1 MVRAVE
7 EGDLEKKPLK
17 HVTLNAIS
25 VAELEHKSVAD
36 FVTRNI
42 ESFFTRLSLPQ
53 EFLQLPASQ
62 CAENHEYQTAAVV
75 ARTVAVVNDHA
86 ERGVVLIHQLSGS

>member
-25 VAELEHKSVAD
+25 VAELENKSVAD

-42 ESFFTRLSLPQ
+42 ESFFTKLSLPQ

-62 CAENHEYQTAAVV
+62 WNCKRH
-75 ARTVAVVNDHA
+75 
-86 ERGVVLIHQLSGS
+86 S